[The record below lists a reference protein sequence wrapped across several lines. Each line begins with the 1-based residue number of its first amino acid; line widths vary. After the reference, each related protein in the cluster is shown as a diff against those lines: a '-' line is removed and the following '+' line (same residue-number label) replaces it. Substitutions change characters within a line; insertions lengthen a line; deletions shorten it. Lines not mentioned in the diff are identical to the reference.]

1 MPHSNGHLEV
11 NGVNGYSKPHKFDSI
26 EATIEAFCTQFAT
39 CPTPEHAILTSY
51 PARGEF
57 VVVLDNPHR
66 ENEGDLIIAA
76 EDATTVKL
84 SFMIRYTSGY
94 ICAPLPP
101 SRCKSLELPPM
112 VAENQDPHR
121 TAYTI
126 TVDANMSDD
135 EIPITTG
142 ISAHD
147 RAVTARKLADPSSI
161 PSAFRRPG
169 HMIPLQ
175 ARPGGVRQRQGHT
188 EAAIELCRL
197 AGKRPAALL
206 CEMVLDGEE
215 VVRGRA
221 EFVGGG
227 MMRRDD
233 CLEFGRRWGLKV
245 CTIEDLVAYV
255 EKREGPL
262 PMNALV

>member
-1 MPHSNGHLEV
+1 
-11 NGVNGYSKPHKFDSI
+11 
-26 EATIEAFCTQFAT
+26 
-39 CPTPEHAILTSY
+39 
-51 PARGEF
+51 
-57 VVVLDNPHR
+57 VVLDNPNR

-76 EDATTVKL
+76 EDATTAKL

-101 SRCKSLELPPM
+101 SRCIALDLPPM
-112 VAENQDPHR
+112 VTDNQDPHR
-121 TAYTI
+121 TAYTV
-126 TVDANMSDD
+126 TVDANIADD
-135 EIPITTG
+135 GIAITTG

-147 RAVTARKLADPSSI
+147 RAVTARRLADPTST
-161 PSAFRRPG
+161 PAAFRRPG
-169 HMIPLQ
+169 HVVPLR
-175 ARPGGVRQRQGHT
+175 AREGGVRQRQGHT

-215 VVRGRA
+215 PWPRAA

-233 CLEFGRRWGLKV
+233 CLAFGKKWGLRV
-245 CTIEDLVAYV
+245 CTIEDLVRYV
-255 EKREGPL
+255 EDRDGPL
-262 PMNALV
+262 PASAKA